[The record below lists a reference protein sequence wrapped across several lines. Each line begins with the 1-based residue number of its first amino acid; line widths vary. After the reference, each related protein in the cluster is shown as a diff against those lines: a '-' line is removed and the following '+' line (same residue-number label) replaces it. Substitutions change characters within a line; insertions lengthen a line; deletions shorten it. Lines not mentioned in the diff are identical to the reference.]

1 MNQYLLLL
9 GPALGFVLGVF
20 FTWFLTYSRMRQ
32 VEKNAADEKKQLET
46 SLDQA
51 KQNETEL
58 ALARSS
64 LEQAQSQACSLKEE
78 IEKRSQDL
86 KRETELRLTLEE
98 RVKKIEILEKV
109 INDLKKFEHDVV
121 ALREK
126 NQAFELAIS
135 EKKVALKEAQNEIE
149 TLRNDL
155 KIAQEKA
162 DAQIERLKDLA
173 VVRERA
179 KKLEEENCNLLK
191 ENEQLR
197 NIEAHLRQI
206 TEIKE
211 LYSRTVEENQSFRNQ
226 DIARH
231 FIQIKQGLQQSIKA
245 YNRMLHL
252 VNNPLLEDSSIIEID
267 NESPIFSE
275 EEMLES
281 VETDTADLEKID
293 GEKR

>member
-64 LEQAQSQACSLKEE
+64 LEQAQSQACSLKED

-98 RVKKIEILEKV
+98 RVKKIEALEKV

-126 NQAFELAIS
+126 NQGFELAVT
-135 EKKVALKEAQNEIE
+135 EKKAALKDAHNEIE
-149 TLRNDL
+149 TLKNDL
-155 KIAQEKA
+155 KTAQEKA
-162 DAQIERLKDLA
+162 DAQVERLKELA

-197 NIEAHLRQI
+197 NIETHLRQI

-281 VETDTADLEKID
+281 VETDTADIEKID

>member
-64 LEQAQSQACSLKEE
+64 LEQAQSQACSLKED

-281 VETDTADLEKID
+281 VETETADLEKID

>member
-135 EKKVALKEAQNEIE
+135 EKKAALKEAQNEIE

-155 KIAQEKA
+155 KISQEKA

-267 NESPIFSE
+267 NESPVFSE